1 MTVVEGKT
9 VAAGDDGMRLDNWI
23 KKHYPGLGFGQMQKI
38 LRTGQLRVD
47 GKRVKPNARLAQGQ
61 KIRIPPQMAGATV
74 PAGPPASGP
83 RPLSDKEASFIRS
96 LVLYED
102 DAVIA
107 LNKPAGI
114 AVQGGSKQGGRHLD
128 RYLDALAQDGERPRL
143 VHRLDLDTSGVL
155 LLARTVRAARALGD
169 MFKGRGIRKHYWAV
183 VSPAPAR
190 DSGLIDVPIGKAMGG
205 DGERVMALDE
215 DEGKRSITLFR
226 VVERAGKK
234 VAFVA
239 FWPRTGRTHQIRV
252 HADLAGMPILGDPKY
267 GHKVHE
273 EQPDVLADLK
283 ELPRR
288 LHLHARRIILPEVV
302 PGGRKRLDITA
313 PLDADMLKTWKYFGF
328 DSDYSA
334 DPFVDEE

>member
-1 MTVVEGKT
+1 MTAVEGKI
-9 VAAGDDGMRLDNWI
+9 VAPADDGMRLDNWI

-38 LRTGQLRVD
+38 LRTGQLRID
-47 GKRVKPNARLAQGQ
+47 GKRAKPNARLVQGQ

-74 PAGPPASGP
+74 PVTAVSEGP
-83 RPLSDKEASFIRS
+83 RPLTAKEAAFIRS
-96 LVLYED
+96 LVIYED
-102 DAVIA
+102 KAVIA

-128 RYLDALAQDGERPRL
+128 RYLDALALDGERPRL

-169 MFKGRGIRKHYWAV
+169 MFKGRGIRKYYWAI
-183 VSPAPAR
+183 VSPAPPR

-234 VAFVA
+234 VAFAA
-239 FWPRTGRTHQIRV
+239 FWPKTGRTHQIRV
-252 HADLAGMPILGDPKY
+252 HADLARMPILGDPKY
-267 GHKVHE
+267 GHKVRE
-273 EQPDVLADLK
+273 EQPDLLDELK

-302 PGGRKRLDITA
+302 PGGGGRLDVTA
-313 PLDADMLKTWKYFGF
+313 PLDAEMQRTWKYFGF
-328 DSDYSA
+328 DPEFSD
-334 DPFVDEE
+334 DPFADEA